1 MIDACD
7 FVVTVSNTTAH
18 IAGAIGKQT
27 YLMLPKGK
35 GKTMVLVK
43 GKMTKVY
50 GTNQSKIM
58 EQKEIGQWNEVI
70 DQLCAQKVR
79 GMKIE
84 NYNRAKKIML
94 SVENNLRKAKKYSDN
109 AKNQYIPKYLLEKF
123 YNLLNFKK
131 YDELIYE
138 ALKLRSNF
146 PSCSNLT
153 SILGSAYFKINN
165 FDEAIVYFKR
175 SINLQNNNLDNYYN
189 AGLTLMKLK
198 KSNKQINIFV
208 M

>member
-1 MIDACD
+1 
-7 FVVTVSNTTAH
+7 
-18 IAGAIGKQT
+18 
-27 YLMLPKGK
+27 
-35 GKTMVLVK
+35 
-43 GKMTKVY
+43 
-50 GTNQSKIM
+50 
-58 EQKEIGQWNEVI
+58 
-70 DQLCAQKVR
+70 
-79 GMKIE
+79 
-84 NYNRAKKIML
+84 ML

-109 AKNQYIPKYLLEKF
+109 ANNQYIPKYLIEKL

-146 PSCSNLT
+146 PCCSNLT

-198 KSNKQINIFV
+198 KIQQANKYFCHIINLNPNYFEAYNELANIEKL
-208 M
+208 